1 VRRRKLP
8 RPRLSCPVCGSAPRL
23 PSDLR
28 AEVRCGCGARLRVA
42 LVPVRT
48 ASRPASTSDPARQN
62 SAAALLDGVVCARPR
77 EVYREVGSE
86 RQRQWGAAT
95 DTRVSPGARLL
106 VVAKNGS
113 VWNGTVAE
121 IVGSEGNGHLVSL
134 VGGKWQ
140 PVSED
145 RRR

>member
-28 AEVRCGCGARLRVA
+28 EEVRCGCGARLRMA
-42 LVPVRT
+42 LVQART
-48 ASRPASTSDPARQN
+48 ASRTASRES

-106 VVAKNGS
+106 VVTENGS

-134 VGGKWQ
+134 VGGKWE

>member
-1 VRRRKLP
+1 MRRRKLP

-28 AEVRCGCGARLRVA
+28 VEVRCGCGARLRVA

-48 ASRPASTSDPARQN
+48 ESRTASREN
-62 SAAALLDGVVCARPR
+62 SAAALLEGVVCARPR
-77 EVYREVGSE
+77 EVYREVGTE

-106 VVAKNGS
+106 VVTKNGS

-140 PVSED
+140 PVAED

>member
-1 VRRRKLP
+1 
-8 RPRLSCPVCGSAPRL
+8 
-23 PSDLR
+23 
-28 AEVRCGCGARLRVA
+28 
-42 LVPVRT
+42 
-48 ASRPASTSDPARQN
+48 
-62 SAAALLDGVVCARPR
+62 VVT
-77 EVYREVGSE
+77 E
-86 RQRQWGAAT
+86 
-95 DTRVSPGARLL
+95 
-106 VVAKNGS
+106 NGS